1 MSKRTLAS
9 RTSRLP
15 LVVQMTIYIV
25 LAGLVASLIALPV
38 VGGVGLTTRNGVRG
52 FQSLPADLT
61 EVPLPQQN
69 TVVDSKGHVIA
80 SLFSQNRIE
89 VPLSRISPLLQQA
102 VISIEDQRFL
112 QHSGIDFKGT
122 LRAAFSTGSGS
133 QVQGGSTITQQY
145 VKQLLLAA
153 ATTPEEQR
161 AAVAQSIGRKIR
173 EARYAISLET
183 RLNKRDILK
192 GYLNIA
198 YFGAGAYGAESAS
211 RRYFSVSASDLSL
224 TQAAT
229 LAGLVQNPSRFDPT
243 RFPQRAAVRR
253 NEVLQAMARTGYI
266 TDAVAKAA
274 ARLPLLDDLHPA
286 TIPNGCTTSYAPF
299 FCDYVLTVLRNDPV
313 FGDTPEARARFLDL
327 GGLTIRTTLSP
338 KAQKAAQRSVDSH
351 IPATDPS
358 GKAAGISML
367 EPGTGNIIAMAQ
379 DRIWGTSGRGR
390 TTVNYNVPLAH
401 NGTTGA
407 QAGSTFKVFT
417 LAAALNRGE
426 DPWAYIS
433 SYSPKTFYNFRDCK
447 TKAKFE
453 PYTVKNS
460 TGSGAFNMASG
471 AAYSVNTFFVGLEE
485 KIGQCGPALMAK
497 ATGVQLGNGQDI
509 PTLPCFTL
517 GCFDVTTLDMSEAMA
532 TFAAHGLHCAPV
544 AIAAISDRDGNSV
557 PVPSG
562 NCKQV
567 MPRQVAD
574 SVSAILSGVIDG
586 PLGGR
591 TGQKMSLGRPAAGK
605 TGTTDSSA
613 AVWFVG
619 YTPDMAAAVWVGD
632 PRGGQSHPMKDITIN
647 GVYYSQ
653 VFGSLM
659 PGPIWH
665 DAMAGTLMGL
675 PAAKWA
681 LRTLHGL
688 APGGIRASY
697 GKSCNGLTGSS
708 WKRCMGLLPG
718 SLNEWQPAPT
728 CSGLTGDAWRNCQ
741 SKSPAPASTTK
752 SCSGLTGEA
761 WRKCRG
767 LEPATRPTVPQ
778 PTPTT
783 AEPIPSA
790 TASQ

>member
-1 MSKRTLAS
+1 MPAS
-9 RTSRLP
+9 QTSRIRLAG
-15 LVVQMTIYIV
+15 QMVIYTV
-25 LAGLVASLIALPV
+25 LAGLVAGLVALPV

-52 FQSLPADLT
+52 FESLPADIT

-69 TVVDSKGHVIA
+69 TIVDSKNRVVA
-80 SLFSQNRIE
+80 TLFSQNRIE
-89 VPLSRISPLLQQA
+89 VPLNRISPLLQQA
-102 VISIEDQRFL
+102 MISIEDQRFL
-112 QHSGIDFKGT
+112 NHSGIDFKGT

-161 AAVAQSIGRKIR
+161 AAVEQSLGRKIR
-173 EARYAISLET
+173 EARYAIALET
-183 RLNKRDILK
+183 SLTKRDILK

-198 YFGAGAYGAESAS
+198 YFGAGAYGAESAA
-211 RRYFSVSASDLSL
+211 RRYFSVSANDLTL

-253 NEVLQAMARTGYI
+253 NEVLQAMAKAGYI
-266 TDAVAKAA
+266 TPDVAKVASRRA
-274 ARLPLLDDLHPA
+274 LLDDLYPA
-286 TIPNGCTTSYAPF
+286 AIPNGCTTSYAPY
-299 FCDYVLTVLRNDPV
+299 FCDYVLTILRNDPT
-313 FGDTPEARARFLDL
+313 FGDTPEARARLLDL
-327 GGLTIRTTLSP
+327 GGLTIRTTINP
-338 KAQKAAQRSVDSH
+338 KAQKAAQRAVDSR

-358 GKAAGISML
+358 GKAAGISMVQ
-367 EPGTGNIIAMAQ
+367 PGTGKIIAMAQ

-390 TTVNYNVPLAH
+390 TTVNYNVPLAY

-407 QAGSTFKVFT
+407 QAGSTFKIFT
-417 LAAALNRGE
+417 LAAALNQGE
-426 DPWAYIS
+426 DPWSYIN
-433 SYSPKTFYNFRDCK
+433 SYSPKTFFNFKDCK
-447 TKAKFE
+447 TKAKLA
-453 PYTVKNS
+453 PYTVQNS

-471 AAYSVNTFFVGLEE
+471 TALSVNTFFVGLQER
-485 KIGQCGPALMAK
+485 IGLCGAPAMAK
-497 ATGVQLGNGQDI
+497 ASGVQLGNGQDL

-532 TFAAHGLHCAPV
+532 TFAAHGMHCEPV
-544 AIAAISDRDGNSV
+544 AIAAIIDRDGNRL

-619 YTPDMAAAVWVGD
+619 YTPDMAASVWVGD
-632 PRGGQSHPMKDITIN
+632 PRGGQSHPMKNITIN
-647 GVYYSQ
+647 GVYYPQ

-659 PGPIWH
+659 PGPIWR
-665 DAMAGTLMGL
+665 DAMAGTLKGL
-675 PAAKWA
+675 TPAKWD
-681 LRTLHGL
+681 LKTLHGL
-688 APGGIRASY
+688 APGGIRTSY
-697 GKSCNGLTGSS
+697 GKSCNGLTGTG

-718 SLNEWQPAPT
+718 SVSEWTPAPS

-741 SKSPAPASTTK
+741 STKPTPATTTT
-752 SCSGLTGEA
+752 SCTGLTGDA
-761 WRKCRG
+761 WRRCRG
-767 LEPATRPTVPQ
+767 LTPGPKPTTPAPKPTTIS
-778 PTPTT
+778 PTPSPTST
-783 AEPIPSA
+783 E
-790 TASQ
+790 